1 MRWLMFLVAVLT
13 AIIILLLL
21 QRFTTLQF
29 VSHARLL
36 FKTWSVWLASLGSM
50 LSAWAQSFPSAA
62 VDAWNVLPEDVK
74 SILPHNYLGLVG
86 AFMVAM
92 GVIAQFVRQKNLLNA
107 KEQAEGAK
115 HDSDYHLTGR
125 QLALAGRTRCCHC
138 GAGRQ
143 LFRRQENRQSAAK
156 SAF

>member
-21 QRFTTLQF
+21 QRFTTLEF

-50 LSAWAQSFPSAA
+50 LSAWAQSFPAAA
-62 VDAWNVLPEDVK
+62 VDAWSVLPEDVK
-74 SILPHNYLGLVG
+74 AILPHNYLGLIG

-107 KEQAEGAK
+107 KVQSGGAK
-115 HDSDYHLTGR
+115 P
-125 QLALAGRTRCCHC
+125 
-138 GAGRQ
+138 
-143 LFRRQENRQSAAK
+143 
-156 SAF
+156 

>member
-1 MRWLMFLVAVLT
+1 MRWLMFLVAVLM

-36 FKTWSVWLASLGSM
+36 FRTWSVWLASLGSM

-62 VDAWNVLPEDVK
+62 VDAWSVLPEDVK
-74 SILPHNYLGLVG
+74 TILPHNYLGLVG

-92 GVIAQFVRQKNLLNA
+92 GVIAQFVRQKNLLNE
-107 KEQAEGAK
+107 KQK
-115 HDSDYHLTGR
+115 
-125 QLALAGRTRCCHC
+125 AGGT
-138 GAGRQ
+138 Q
-143 LFRRQENRQSAAK
+143 P
-156 SAF
+156 

>member
-36 FKTWSVWLASLGSM
+36 FRTWSVWLASLGSM
-50 LSAWAQSFPSAA
+50 LSAWAQSFASAA
-62 VDAWNVLPEDVK
+62 VDAWSVLPEDVK
-74 SILPHNYLGLVG
+74 TILPHNYLGLVG

-92 GVIAQFVRQKNLLNA
+92 GVIAQFVRQKNLLNE
-107 KEQAEGAK
+107 KQK
-115 HDSDYHLTGR
+115 
-125 QLALAGRTRCCHC
+125 AGGT
-138 GAGRQ
+138 Q
-143 LFRRQENRQSAAK
+143 P
-156 SAF
+156 

>member
-36 FKTWSVWLASLGSM
+36 FKTWSVWLASMGSM

-115 HDSDYHLTGR
+115 P
-125 QLALAGRTRCCHC
+125 
-138 GAGRQ
+138 
-143 LFRRQENRQSAAK
+143 
-156 SAF
+156 

>member
-1 MRWLMFLVAVLT
+1 MRWLMFLIAVLT
-13 AIIILLLL
+13 AIIILFLL

-62 VDAWNVLPEDVK
+62 IDAWSTLPEDVK
-74 SILPHNYLGLVG
+74 AILPHNYLGLVG

-92 GVIAQFVRQKNLLNA
+92 GVIAQFVRQKSLFNA
-107 KEQAEGAK
+107 KEQGGG
-115 HDSDYHLTGR
+115 T
-125 QLALAGRTRCCHC
+125 QP
-138 GAGRQ
+138 
-143 LFRRQENRQSAAK
+143 
-156 SAF
+156 

>member
-62 VDAWNVLPEDVK
+62 VDAWSVLPEDVK
-74 SILPHNYLGLVG
+74 AILPHNYLGLVG

-115 HDSDYHLTGR
+115 P
-125 QLALAGRTRCCHC
+125 
-138 GAGRQ
+138 
-143 LFRRQENRQSAAK
+143 
-156 SAF
+156 

>member
-36 FKTWSVWLASLGSM
+36 FRTWSVWLASLGSM

-62 VDAWNVLPEDVK
+62 VDAWSVLPEDVK
-74 SILPHNYLGLVG
+74 AILPHNYLGLVG

-115 HDSDYHLTGR
+115 P
-125 QLALAGRTRCCHC
+125 
-138 GAGRQ
+138 
-143 LFRRQENRQSAAK
+143 
-156 SAF
+156 

>member
-36 FKTWSVWLASLGSM
+36 FKTWSVWLASMGSM

-86 AFMVAM
+86 GFMVAM

-107 KEQAEGAK
+107 KEQSEGA
-115 HDSDYHLTGR
+115 
-125 QLALAGRTRCCHC
+125 QP
-138 GAGRQ
+138 
-143 LFRRQENRQSAAK
+143 
-156 SAF
+156 

>member
-62 VDAWNVLPEDVK
+62 VDAWSVLPEDVK
-74 SILPHNYLGLVG
+74 AILPHNYLGLVG

-92 GVIAQFVRQKNLLNA
+92 GVIAQFVRQQNLLNA
-107 KEQAEGAK
+107 KEPAEGAK
-115 HDSDYHLTGR
+115 P
-125 QLALAGRTRCCHC
+125 
-138 GAGRQ
+138 
-143 LFRRQENRQSAAK
+143 
-156 SAF
+156 

>member
-1 MRWLMFLVAVLT
+1 MFLTAVLT

-36 FKTWSVWLASLGSM
+36 FKTWSVWLASMGSM

-107 KEQAEGAK
+107 KEQSEGAK
-115 HDSDYHLTGR
+115 P
-125 QLALAGRTRCCHC
+125 
-138 GAGRQ
+138 
-143 LFRRQENRQSAAK
+143 
-156 SAF
+156 

>member
-62 VDAWNVLPEDVK
+62 VDAWSVLPEDVK
-74 SILPHNYLGLVG
+74 AILPHNYLGLVG

-92 GVIAQFVRQKNLLNA
+92 GVIAQFVRQKNLLNV

-115 HDSDYHLTGR
+115 P
-125 QLALAGRTRCCHC
+125 
-138 GAGRQ
+138 
-143 LFRRQENRQSAAK
+143 
-156 SAF
+156 

>member
-1 MRWLMFLVAVLT
+1 MNWTQYLILVLV

-50 LSAWAQSFPSAA
+50 LSAWVQSFPGEALSA
-62 VDAWNVLPEDVK
+62 WSGLPDDVK
-74 SILPHNYLGLVG
+74 AYIPHNYLGMIG

-92 GVIAQFVRQKNLLNA
+92 GVIAQFVRQKNLL
-107 KEQAEGAK
+107 AEK
-115 HDSDYHLTGR
+115 K
-125 QLALAGRTRCCHC
+125 QLGS
-138 GAGRQ
+138 GQ
-143 LFRRQENRQSAAK
+143 
-156 SAF
+156 

>member
-1 MRWLMFLVAVLT
+1 MRWLMFLTAVLT

-115 HDSDYHLTGR
+115 P
-125 QLALAGRTRCCHC
+125 
-138 GAGRQ
+138 
-143 LFRRQENRQSAAK
+143 
-156 SAF
+156 

>member
-1 MRWLMFLVAVLT
+1 MRWLMFLIAVLT

-50 LSAWAQSFPSAA
+50 LSAWVQSFPAA
-62 VDAWNVLPEDVK
+62 SVDAWNTLPEDVK
-74 SILPHNYLGLVG
+74 SILPHNYLGLIG

-92 GVIAQFVRQKNLLNA
+92 GVIAQFVRQKNLVQQRQQLEA
-107 KEQAEGAK
+107 K
-115 HDSDYHLTGR
+115 
-125 QLALAGRTRCCHC
+125 
-138 GAGRQ
+138 
-143 LFRRQENRQSAAK
+143 K
-156 SAF
+156 S

>member
-62 VDAWNVLPEDVK
+62 VDAWTVLPEDVK

-115 HDSDYHLTGR
+115 P
-125 QLALAGRTRCCHC
+125 
-138 GAGRQ
+138 
-143 LFRRQENRQSAAK
+143 
-156 SAF
+156 

>member
-1 MRWLMFLVAVLT
+1 MRWLMFLVAVLV
-13 AIIILLLL
+13 AIVILLLL

-62 VDAWNVLPEDVK
+62 VDAWSVLPEDVK
-74 SILPHNYLGLVG
+74 TILPHDYLGLVG

-115 HDSDYHLTGR
+115 P
-125 QLALAGRTRCCHC
+125 
-138 GAGRQ
+138 
-143 LFRRQENRQSAAK
+143 
-156 SAF
+156 

>member
-1 MRWLMFLVAVLT
+1 MRWLMFLVAVLA
-13 AIIILLLL
+13 AIVILLLL

-50 LSAWAQSFPSAA
+50 LSAWAQSCPSAA
-62 VDAWNVLPEDVK
+62 VDAWSVLPEDVK
-74 SILPHNYLGLVG
+74 TILPHDYLGLVG

-115 HDSDYHLTGR
+115 P
-125 QLALAGRTRCCHC
+125 
-138 GAGRQ
+138 
-143 LFRRQENRQSAAK
+143 
-156 SAF
+156 

>member
-1 MRWLMFLVAVLT
+1 MRWLMYLFAVLT

-62 VDAWNVLPEDVK
+62 VDAWNALPEDVK
-74 SILPHNYLGLVG
+74 AILPHNYLGLVG

-115 HDSDYHLTGR
+115 P
-125 QLALAGRTRCCHC
+125 
-138 GAGRQ
+138 
-143 LFRRQENRQSAAK
+143 
-156 SAF
+156 

>member
-1 MRWLMFLVAVLT
+1 MRGLMFLTAVLT

-62 VDAWNVLPEDVK
+62 VDAWSALPEDVK
-74 SILPHNYLGLVG
+74 AILPHNYLGLVG

-115 HDSDYHLTGR
+115 P
-125 QLALAGRTRCCHC
+125 
-138 GAGRQ
+138 
-143 LFRRQENRQSAAK
+143 
-156 SAF
+156 